1 MRIRHRALL
10 VPIVVLAAACG
21 TSHAPT
27 GTPCPSDTPSAAPPP
42 QASASAGSG
51 APPTTESE
59 TPTSFDVAA
68 IDAWIATQLKKR
80 DLIGLSVAIAHEGKI
95 VLAKGYGKTSVE
107 ADVPVSSD
115 TAFAIGSVTKQLT
128 CASVLALADAGK
140 LSLSDK
146 VAKWFPDLTRA
157 NDITL
162 DDVLSHVAGYPDYY
176 PLDFVDAR
184 MAKATTASEVVR
196 EYGKRPLDFEPRTR
210 FSYSNTGFLLA
221 GVVVAKVSGESFASF
236 VKKKV
241 FEPLEMKHA
250 SLEAKTL
257 TDVATGH
264 TAFQMGDA
272 EVATP
277 EAAGWLEAA
286 GAAYATAGDLA
297 RWDLGLIEHKVL
309 TPKSYELMTTPR
321 RLADGTPV
329 PYACGLSV
337 GQRSGETIL
346 QHNGAVS
353 GFLAYNAMI
362 PRTRSA
368 VIVLSNAEHV
378 DARSIHSEIV
388 TLLAKAHDTRRP
400 LTVAGDSP
408 AQAARELF
416 RQMQKGAIDRA
427 KLGAEFNAFMTDAKV
442 KAAAPRLDA
451 LGEPLSVDVEDVGER
466 GGAQNASVR
475 MKFKSRNVRAIL
487 HRTPD
492 GKVQQF
498 LLFKQ

>member
-10 VPIVVLAAACG
+10 LPVLVFGAACG

-27 GTPCPSDTPSAAPPP
+27 GTPCPSDTPSATPPP
-42 QASASAGSG
+42 TATPTAG
-51 APPTTESE
+51 AESE
-59 TPTSFDVAA
+59 TPTTFDVAA
-68 IDAWIATQLKKR
+68 IDAWVGKELKKR
-80 DLIGLSVAIAHEGKI
+80 DLVGLSVAIAHEGTI
-95 VLAKGYGKTSVE
+95 VLAKGYGKTSVK
-107 ADVPVSSD
+107 ADAMVSSD

-128 CASVLALADAGK
+128 CASVLSLADAGK

-146 VAKWFPDLTRA
+146 VGKWFPDLTRA
-157 NDITL
+157 SDITL
-162 DDVLSHVAGYPDYY
+162 DDVLSHVAGYADYY
-176 PLDFVDAR
+176 PLDFVDDR
-184 MAKATTASEVVR
+184 MAKPTTPEKVVR
-196 EYGKRPLDFEPRTR
+196 EYAKRPLDFEPRTR

-221 GVVVAKVSGESFASF
+221 GVVVEKVSGESFASF
-236 VKKKV
+236 VKKHV

-250 SLEAKTL
+250 SLDAKTL
-257 TDVATGH
+257 ADVATGH

-277 EAAGWLEAA
+277 EAAGWLDAA

-337 GQRSGETIL
+337 GQRNGETIL

-368 VIVLSNAEHV
+368 VVVLSNAEHV

-388 TLLAKAHDTRRP
+388 TLLVKAHDTRRP
-400 LTVAGDSP
+400 MLVVGVSP

-416 RQMQKGAIDRA
+416 LQMQKGEVDRS
-427 KLGAEFNAFMTDAKV
+427 KLGAAFGAYMTDARL
-442 KAAAPRLDA
+442 KAAAPRLAA

-475 MKFKSRNVRAIL
+475 MKFKTRNVRAIL